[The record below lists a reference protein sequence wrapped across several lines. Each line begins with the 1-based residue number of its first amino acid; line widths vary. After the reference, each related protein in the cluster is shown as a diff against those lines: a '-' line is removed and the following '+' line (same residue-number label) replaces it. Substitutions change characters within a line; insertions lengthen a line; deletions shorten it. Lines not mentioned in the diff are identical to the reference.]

1 MHPAAII
8 ASIPAATSLVE
19 GVAHEVRAG
28 SASFAEMLSD
38 TLQRDAQHRDAK
50 HRDAQQSAS
59 PLPFTSLINDL
70 RSQVTT
76 LGPVDLA
83 TTDADADQV
92 MEHLRT
98 LIRERLEEAGIEDLD
113 QLELQLDAS
122 TGRITVVGDHPDRAL
137 IEASLNDDAALV
149 DAFARLAK
157 SLDATV
163 RLTMDETPDDSH
175 DEAVD

>member
-28 SASFAEMLSD
+28 SASFAQMLSD
-38 TLQRDAQHRDAK
+38 AVQSNAQHS
-50 HRDAQQSAS
+50 DAQQSAS
-59 PLPFTSLINDL
+59 PLPFTNLIDDL
-70 RSQVTT
+70 RSRAASFS
-76 LGPVDLA
+76 PPDLA
-83 TTDADADQV
+83 TADTDHAIEQ
-92 MEHLRT
+92 LRT
-98 LIRERLEEAGIEDLD
+98 LIRERLEEAGVEDLD

-122 TGRITVVGDHPDRAL
+122 TGRITIVGDHPDRAL
-137 IEASLNDDAALV
+137 IEASLNDDATLV

-163 RLTMDETPDDSH
+163 RLAIDDSR
-175 DEAVD
+175 DEAAD